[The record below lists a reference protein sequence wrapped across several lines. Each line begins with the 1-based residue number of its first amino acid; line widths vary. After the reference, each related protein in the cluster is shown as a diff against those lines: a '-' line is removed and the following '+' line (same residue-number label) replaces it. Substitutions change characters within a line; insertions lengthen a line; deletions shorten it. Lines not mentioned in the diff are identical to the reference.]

1 MKRWTQRTWI
11 KIIAVALSLSLIA
24 AAVALV
30 LSGTGV
36 SWTGWAETV
45 SRPFSRLAAT
55 VTGWAEQGAA
65 YFQGVETL
73 QAEKAALEKEVAQ
86 LQAAARAGELARQ
99 ENARLRA
106 LLDWPETGQDL
117 TLTPAWVIA
126 RTPDNWQGEVT
137 LDQGKA
143 QGLQPGQCVVDH
155 RRALVGRVK
164 EVGDTWATVT
174 LVTDGAFQ
182 LAGQASASGVLGTL
196 QGDLALLPQGEV
208 AFASL
213 TEADPVSPG
222 EAVVTF
228 AAGETYPSGLL
239 VGTVDRVESDPG
251 GLTRSAILT
260 PAADLASLA
269 QVCVVTAGEE
279 VR

>member
-1 MKRWTQRTWI
+1 MP
-11 KIIAVALSLSLIA
+11 A
-24 AAVALV
+24 
-30 LSGTGV
+30 SG
-36 SWTGWAETV
+36 
-45 SRPFSRLAAT
+45 PC
-55 VTGWAEQGAA
+55 
-65 YFQGVETL
+65 
-73 QAEKAALEKEVAQ
+73 
-86 LQAAARAGELARQ
+86 
-99 ENARLRA
+99 
-106 LLDWPETGQDL
+106 LDWPETGQDL

-164 EVGDTWATVT
+164 EVGETWATVT

-213 TEADPVSPG
+213 TEDDPVSPG

-239 VGTVDRVESDPG
+239 VGTVDRVETDPG

-260 PAADLASLA
+260 SAADLASLV
-269 QVCVVTAGEE
+269 QVFVVTAFEE

>member
-65 YFQGVETL
+65 YFQGVEAL
-73 QAEKAALEKEVAQ
+73 QA
-86 LQAAARAGELARQ
+86 QAAARAGELARQ

-126 RTPDNWQGEVT
+126 RTPDNWQEEVT

-164 EVGDTWATVT
+164 EVGETWATVT

-239 VGTVDRVESDPG
+239 VGTVDRVETDPG

-269 QVCVVTAGEE
+269 QVFVVTAFEE

>member
-1 MKRWTQRTWI
+1 MP
-11 KIIAVALSLSLIA
+11 A
-24 AAVALV
+24 
-30 LSGTGV
+30 SG
-36 SWTGWAETV
+36 
-45 SRPFSRLAAT
+45 
-55 VTGWAEQGAA
+55 
-65 YFQGVETL
+65 
-73 QAEKAALEKEVAQ
+73 
-86 LQAAARAGELARQ
+86 
-99 ENARLRA
+99 
-106 LLDWPETGQDL
+106 
-117 TLTPAWVIA
+117 IA

-164 EVGDTWATVT
+164 EVGETWATVT

-239 VGTVDRVESDPG
+239 VGPVDRVETDPG

-260 PAADLASLA
+260 PAADLASRA
-269 QVCVVTAGEE
+269 QVFVVTAFEE

>member
-1 MKRWTQRTWI
+1 MKRWKQRTWI
-11 KIIAVALSLSLIA
+11 KFTAVALSLSLIA
-24 AAVALV
+24 AAAALV

-36 SWTGWAETV
+36 AWSGWAQAV

-55 VTGWAEQGAA
+55 VTGWVGQGTA
-65 YFQGVETL
+65 YLQGVEAL
-73 QAEKAALEKEVAQ
+73 QAENAALEEQVAQ
-86 LQAAARAGELARQ
+86 LQAAARAGELAQ
-99 ENARLRA
+99 GENARLRA

-126 RTPDNWQGEVT
+126 RTPDNWQGEAT

-164 EVGDTWATVT
+164 EVGETWATVT

-239 VGTVDRVESDPG
+239 VGTVDRVETDPG
-251 GLTRSAILT
+251 GLTQSAILT

-269 QVCVVTAGEE
+269 QVFVVTAFEE

>member
-55 VTGWAEQGAA
+55 VTGWA
-65 YFQGVETL
+65 TSSS
-73 QAEKAALEKEVAQ
+73 
-86 LQAAARAGELARQ
+86 RAGELARQ

-164 EVGDTWATVT
+164 EVGETWATVT

-222 EAVVTF
+222 EAVITF

-239 VGTVDRVESDPG
+239 VGTVDRVETDPG

-269 QVCVVTAGEE
+269 QVFVVTAFEE

>member
-1 MKRWTQRTWI
+1 ME
-11 KIIAVALSLSLIA
+11 A
-24 AAVALV
+24 
-30 LSGTGV
+30 
-36 SWTGWAETV
+36 
-45 SRPFSRLAAT
+45 
-55 VTGWAEQGAA
+55 
-65 YFQGVETL
+65 L
-73 QAEKAALEKEVAQ
+73 QAEKAALEEEVAQ

-164 EVGDTWATVT
+164 EVGETWATVT

-222 EAVVTF
+222 EAVITF

-239 VGTVDRVESDPG
+239 VGTVDRVETDPG

-269 QVCVVTAGEE
+269 QVFVVTAFEE

>member
-1 MKRWTQRTWI
+1 MGRD
-11 KIIAVALSLSLIA
+11 
-24 AAVALV
+24 
-30 LSGTGV
+30 GV
-36 SWTGWAETV
+36 TAFFLPGGH
-45 SRPFSRLAAT
+45 RHRL
-55 VTGWAEQGAA
+55 GGAGGGL
-65 YFQGVETL
+65 FPGVEAL

-137 LDQGKA
+137 LDQGKT

-213 TEADPVSPG
+213 KEADPVSPG

-239 VGTVDRVESDPG
+239 VGTVDRVETDPG

-269 QVCVVTAGEE
+269 QVFVVTAFEE